1 MLASFFVWI
10 KDTSGVDVPLH
21 VTMKHGQKLLDQII
35 EHGGNLKTVD
45 ELKVL
50 TLKYPRS
57 KHATYPGPMFRTLIY
72 YIESIQK
79 FGLVFNGKCKIV
91 LSSTFMLTMM

>member
-10 KDTSGVDVPLH
+10 KDTSGTDVPLH
-21 VTMKHGQKLLDQII
+21 ITMKHNRTLLDHVI
-35 EHGGNLKTVD
+35 EHGGTLKTVD

-50 TLKYPRS
+50 TLKYPQP

-72 YIESIQK
+72 YIEDIK
-79 FGLVFNGKCKIV
+79 NYGLVFNGKCQLVFHSQFLLK
-91 LSSTFMLTMM
+91 MN